1 MESITTPY
9 AAPKPKLNLEQVS
22 GDLAVVTTFA
32 VATDNFLSIMRSTA
46 KGCDQAEHFLIPQ
59 IDHGQTII
67 SELMDRLHEAKDQ
80 LDAFIDAVPF
90 DRLWVER
97 KAS

>member
-9 AAPKPKLNLEQVS
+9 AAPKPKLDLEQVS

-32 VATDNFLSIMRSTA
+32 VATDNFLTMMRATA
-46 KGCDQAEHFLIPQ
+46 KGWDQGEHYLIPQ

-67 SELMDRLHEAKDQ
+67 SELMDRLHEAKEQ
-80 LDAFIDAVPF
+80 LDAFIDAVPV
-90 DRLWVER
+90 DRLWAER